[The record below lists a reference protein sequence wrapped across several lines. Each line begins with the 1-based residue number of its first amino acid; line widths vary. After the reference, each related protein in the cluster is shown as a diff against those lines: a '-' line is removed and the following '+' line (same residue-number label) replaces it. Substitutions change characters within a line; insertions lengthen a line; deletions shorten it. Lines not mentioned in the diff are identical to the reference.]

1 MQGGNQRCQASLGC
15 SGASTPHCSKI
26 PSGKKG
32 SAGAARA
39 QTPALLRMLNLGS
52 AMQEEARRGFAGD
65 GSLCTQNFW
74 LDFFCWAVR
83 SKQENSQEA
92 AALGLNPAAALPWL
106 VPPGR
111 KKTEKA
117 SRKCCKKK
125 KVLGIALC
133 QGLMRKVQGFLSK
146 LLNFIMCGG
155 KYLSPCLYFS
165 SVHWGTV
172 KFLVFFCQRLGWP
185 SSFWGWKI
193 FCPAVTSAQAK
204 GGEGESFGSSKLCSS
219 FLFSS

>member
-1 MQGGNQRCQASLGC
+1 MQGGNQRYQASLGC

-32 SAGAARA
+32 AARA

-52 AMQEEARRGFAGD
+52 AMQEDLLGMGHCARRTSGW
-65 GSLCTQNFW
+65 T
-74 LDFFCWAVR
+74 FFCWAVG
-83 SKQENSQEA
+83 SKQENSQGA

-125 KVLGIALC
+125 VLGIALC

-146 LLNFIMCGG
+146 LLNFIMRGG

-165 SVHWGTV
+165 SVHRGTV
-172 KFLVFFCQRLGWP
+172 KFLVFFCQILGWP

-193 FCPAVTSAQAK
+193 FCSAVTSAQAK
-204 GGEGESFGSSKLCSS
+204 GGEGESFGSRKLCSS